1 MAAGL
6 RCVEEAAGMNPRP
19 TEEST
24 EAGLLATTRCA
35 LPESLPDW
43 TSDII
48 AVSVLAQEMA
58 SLAEHFSMAS
68 GWEARVR

>member
-19 TEEST
+19 TEEDSIRGQSVFAST
-24 EAGLLATTRCA
+24 EAG
-35 LPESLPDW
+35 LPDW

-48 AVSVLAQEMA
+48 PVSVFAQDMA

-68 GWEARVR
+68 GSDARAR